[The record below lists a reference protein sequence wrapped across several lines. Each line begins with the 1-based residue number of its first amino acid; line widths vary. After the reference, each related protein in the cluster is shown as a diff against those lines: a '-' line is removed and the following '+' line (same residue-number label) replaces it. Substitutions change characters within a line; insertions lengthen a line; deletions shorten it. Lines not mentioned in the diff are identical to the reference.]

1 MHIAY
6 CSVLERDLQTAMN
19 RGKRRTT
26 VFQGVSRARRP
37 KTGKNKGMLI
47 LLTREEKLRI
57 EHAAAEAG
65 VSMSRF
71 IVERS
76 LQAAANVLSQP
87 RRSVKDTNS

>member
-1 MHIAY
+1 
-6 CSVLERDLQTAMN
+6 MN
-19 RGKRRTT
+19 KGKRRTT

-47 LLTREEKLRI
+47 LLTRDEKLRI

-76 LQAAANVLSQP
+76 LQAAADVLSPPGKTKQT
-87 RRSVKDTNS
+87 SS

>member
-1 MHIAY
+1 
-6 CSVLERDLQTAMN
+6 MN
-19 RGKRRTT
+19 KSKRRTT

-76 LQAAANVLSQP
+76 LKAAADIFSRP
-87 RRSVKDTNS
+87 RSKSKKADS

>member
-1 MHIAY
+1 MKK
-6 CSVLERDLQTAMN
+6 
-19 RGKRRTT
+19 GKRRTT

-47 LLTREEKLRI
+47 LLTKEEKLHI
-57 EHAAAEAG
+57 EHAAAKAG

-76 LQAAANVLSQP
+76 LQAAADVLST
-87 RRSVKDTNS
+87 RKKE

>member
-1 MHIAY
+1 
-6 CSVLERDLQTAMN
+6 
-19 RGKRRTT
+19 
-26 VFQGVSRARRP
+26 
-37 KTGKNKGMLI
+37 MLI

-76 LQAAANVLSQP
+76 LQAAGDVLSPP
-87 RRSVKDTNS
+87 RKKMKETKS

>member
-1 MHIAY
+1 
-6 CSVLERDLQTAMN
+6 MN
-19 RGKRRTT
+19 KGKRSTV

-76 LQAAANVLSQP
+76 LQAAGDVLSPP
-87 RRSVKDTNS
+87 RKKMKETKS

>member
-1 MHIAY
+1 M
-6 CSVLERDLQTAMN
+6 QTAMN
-19 RGKRRTT
+19 KSKRHTT

-47 LLTREEKLRI
+47 LMTGEEKLRI

-76 LQAAANVLSQP
+76 LQAAADVLSQP
-87 RRSVKDTNS
+87 RKKAKEATRKMQ